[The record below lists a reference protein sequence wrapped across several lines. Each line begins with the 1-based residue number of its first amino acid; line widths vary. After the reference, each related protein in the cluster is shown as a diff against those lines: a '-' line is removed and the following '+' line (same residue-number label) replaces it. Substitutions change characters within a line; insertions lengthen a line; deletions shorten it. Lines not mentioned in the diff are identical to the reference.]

1 MKEDRVKQEGGSREL
16 VERLKIIYRRY
27 GIFLIFILMFIISS
41 CISPNFLKL
50 DNLMNVVR
58 QNSAITILACGMTI
72 LIISGM
78 IDLSGGATLT
88 LAGCVAAGVM
98 AGTNILLLAILAGV
112 VVGSVTGWFN
122 GFLIT
127 RYNLQPF
134 IATLAMSNIANGLL
148 QIYTNGSPIMGI
160 GSMAELGRGYLGF
173 MPIPIIIM
181 IIFVLLTWVFLRC
194 TKTGQYVYAIGG
206 NEKAATASGINM
218 KKMKRVFFTIH
229 GFLAGIAGIVLM
241 GRLNSGQPSIVSA
254 GYEFDAIV
262 AVIVG
267 GTSFNGGIGSV
278 LGTVIGAFIV
288 GMINNVLLLLN
299 VPTMYQ
305 MVVKGVLIAGA
316 VIIDIKTRSSAEK

>member
-1 MKEDRVKQEGGSREL
+1 MSREM
-16 VERLKIIYRRY
+16 VERLKVIYRKY
-27 GIFLIFILMFIISS
+27 GIFIIFVLMFVISS
-41 CISPNFLKL
+41 CVSPNFLKV

-58 QNSAITILACGMTI
+58 QNAAIMILACGMTI

-98 AGTNILLLAILAGV
+98 AGTGNLFLDVAAGV
-112 VVGSVTGWFN
+112 AVGSVTGWLN

-127 RYNLQPF
+127 KYDLQPF

-173 MPIPIIIM
+173 IPIPIILM
-181 IIFVLLTWVFLRC
+181 AVFVLLTWIFLKT
-194 TKTGQYVYAIGG
+194 TKIGLYVYAIGG
-206 NEKAATASGINM
+206 NEKAAVASGINT
-218 KKMKRVFFTIH
+218 KKMKRIFFTIH
-229 GFLAGIAGIVLM
+229 GFLAGIVLM
-241 GRLNSGQPSIVSA
+241 GRLNSGQPSLVTA

-267 GTSFNGGIGSV
+267 GTSFNGGVGSV
-278 LGTVIGAFIV
+278 LGTVVGAFIV
-288 GMINNVLLLLN
+288 GMINNVLLLMN

-316 VIIDIKTRSSAEK
+316 VILDLKTRSSAER